1 MKRGDNMIAEIKG
14 KISSSGSNL
23 NDRLEDNLTGNVFG
37 ALRYIPFDLAMKQIL
52 VNAIYPR
59 SLGTYIQ
66 RVQADFWN
74 NNIEFWPYDEEGEL
88 DAIIDFEDILIGIEV
103 KFLSGLSS
111 DDSMDFSETSKE
123 TSIEDEKNKSQHQL
137 SRESRI
143 ISKKGNNKKKLLIFI
158 ANSSTCSYVYEDTIK
173 RELIESDVELGY
185 ITWQSFFHELTK
197 LKLDNEF
204 HNLVIEDLIKLLKR
218 KGLDQFRDMNLD
230 EDYIV
235 DDLGFYQF
243 NGEVNNEILN
253 NKLKSTIN
261 FNIDTQVRGDLYY
274 GFKGKC

>member
-1 MKRGDNMIAEIKG
+1 MIAEIKG
-14 KISSSGSNL
+14 KISSTGSNL

-37 ALRYIPFDLAMKQIL
+37 ALRYIPFDLAMKQVL
-52 VNAIYPR
+52 VNSIYPR
-59 SLGTYIQ
+59 SVGAYIQ
-66 RVQADFWN
+66 EVQADFWN

-111 DDSMDFSETSKE
+111 DDSMDFSEASKE

-137 SRESRI
+137 SREARI
-143 ISKKGNNKKKLLIFI
+143 ISKKGNKKKKLLVFI
-158 ANSSTCSYVYEDTIK
+158 ANSSACSYVYEDTIK

-218 KGLDQFRDMNLD
+218 KGLDQFRNMSLD

-243 NGEVNNEILN
+243 NGEVNNEIFN

-274 GFKGKC
+274 EFKGKC

>member
-1 MKRGDNMIAEIKG
+1 MIAEIKG
-14 KISSSGSNL
+14 KISSTGSNL

-37 ALRYIPFDLAMKQIL
+37 ALRYIPFDLAMKQVL
-52 VNAIYPR
+52 VNSIYPR
-59 SLGTYIQ
+59 SVGAYIQ
-66 RVQADFWN
+66 EVQADFWN
-74 NNIEFWPYDEEGEL
+74 KNIEFWPYDEEGEL

-111 DDSMDFSETSKE
+111 DDSMDFSEAAKE

-137 SRESRI
+137 SREARI
-143 ISKKGNNKKKLLIFI
+143 ISKKGNKKKKLLIFI
-158 ANSSTCSYVYEDTIK
+158 ADSSTCSYVYEDTIK

-218 KGLDQFRDMNLD
+218 KGLDQFRDMNLN

-235 DDLGFYQF
+235 DDLSFYKF
-243 NGEVNNEILN
+243 GDDVKNEILN
-253 NKLKSTIN
+253 HKLKNIIN

-274 GFKGKC
+274 EFKGKC